1 MALINC
7 PVCGHSVS
15 DKATRCPNCGDPLT
29 PIDGGGKTFTS
40 DSQTV
45 QTPPTPAPPDK
56 RNSKSSNG
64 GTIAIVVVLALV
76 VIAVIAYFA
85 ITGGKS
91 GNDYDWNAA
100 DTTVVAECETVCTED
115 DLESAIQIA
124 NNDMPQIVE
133 EGMRIDEI
141 LLEGDYVTYVC
152 TIDEG
157 LYSISDIRASHS
169 EIKEA
174 MLDFL
179 KNDEESQS
187 FLSICK
193 SHNKGIAYRYEGDET
208 GKTHTIYIRPSE
220 F

>member
-85 ITGGKS
+85 IIGGKS
-91 GNDYDWNAA
+91 GNDYDRNAA

-115 DLESAIQIA
+115 DLESVIQIA

>member
-29 PIDGGGKTFTS
+29 PIDGGEKTFTS

-45 QTPPTPAPPDK
+45 HHPSSSTPPDK
-56 RNSKSSNG
+56 RKRGNG
-64 GTIAIVVVLALV
+64 SGGAIAIAVFLALA

-85 ITGGKS
+85 IIGGKS
-91 GNDYDWNAA
+91 GNDYDWDTA